1 MNWQIILTLDN
12 ILQGSLYYS
21 PWHLKPV
28 IDVLSVTM
36 NTHLY
41 MAHNGHMSMN
51 CIGIDEISCVG
62 NMVNQPQNGW
72 RDILKGNWSYRRHCF
87 LADAVKQHKRQNEY
101 CLISRSPILGNTR
114 TLYSLSCT
122 LPAAEISSTQPSLS
136 GLWKNLPY
144 HQFISGKET
153 IKDISKS

>member
-87 LADAVKQHKRQNEY
+87 LADAVKLHKRQNEY
-101 CLISRSPILGNTR
+101 CLNIPESHLGK
-114 TLYSLSCT
+114 YPYIVQSVMHPASCWN
-122 LPAAEISSTQPSLS
+122 LLHPAFMS